1 MNTVSYIAE
10 PSFRYLM
17 KPQQSSLKASQVY
30 DIIAQIPE
38 GKVTTYGD
46 IARALG
52 HPRASRVIGRILNKN
67 PNPILTPCHR
77 VIKSNGNIGGYAFGK
92 ARKKELLKK
101 EGLSFIGDSTTQL
114 GKYRLPLHKL
124 HYEDLASFTSSRRC
138 ASDLT

>member
-1 MNTVSYIAE
+1 MRLGPV
-10 PSFRYLM
+10 
-17 KPQQSSLKASQVY
+17 KASQVY
-30 DIIAQIPE
+30 GIVAQIPE

-67 PNPILTPCHR
+67 PNPIVTPCHR
-77 VIKSNGNIGGYAFGK
+77 VIKSDGNIGGYAFGK

-101 EGLSFIGDSTTQL
+101 EGLCFIGDSTAEFA
-114 GKYRLPLHKL
+114 KYRIPFQELS
-124 HYEDLASFTSSRRC
+124 YEDLASFTSSRRC

>member
-1 MNTVSYIAE
+1 
-10 PSFRYLM
+10 M
-17 KPQQSSLKASQVY
+17 KLGPLEAKQVY
-30 DIIAQIPE
+30 NIVAQIPE

-52 HPRASRVIGRILNKN
+52 HPRASRLIGRILNKN

-101 EGLSFIGDSTTQL
+101 EGLCFVGDSTTEFA
-114 GKYRLPLHKL
+114 KYRIALHKL
-124 HYEDLASFTSSRRC
+124 CYADLASFTSSRRC

>member
-1 MNTVSYIAE
+1 LNTVSYIAE

-17 KPQQSSLKASQVY
+17 KPQQSLKASQVY

-92 ARKKELLKK
+92 VRKKELLKK
-101 EGLSFIGDSTTQL
+101 EGLSFIGDSTTEFE
-114 GKYRLPLHKL
+114 KYRIPFQKL
-124 HYEDLASFTSSRRC
+124 RYEDLASFTSSRR
-138 ASDLT
+138 

>member
-1 MNTVSYIAE
+1 
-10 PSFRYLM
+10 M
-17 KPQQSSLKASQVY
+17 KLQQSLKARQVY
-30 DIIAQIPE
+30 DIIAQIPK

-77 VIKSNGNIGGYAFGK
+77 VIKSNGKIGGYAFGK

-114 GKYRLPLHKL
+114 GKYRFPLHKL

>member
-1 MNTVSYIAE
+1 
-10 PSFRYLM
+10 M
-17 KPQQSSLKASQVY
+17 KLGRLEASHVY
-30 DIIAQIPE
+30 NIVAHIPE

-52 HPRASRVIGRILNKN
+52 HPRASRLIGRILNKN

-101 EGLSFIGDSTTQL
+101 EGLCFVGDSTTEFA
-114 GKYRLPLHKL
+114 KYRIPLDRL
-124 HYEDLASFTSSRRC
+124 CYEDFASFTSSRRC

>member
-1 MNTVSYIAE
+1 
-10 PSFRYLM
+10 M
-17 KPQQSSLKASQVY
+17 KPQQSLKASQVY

-114 GKYRLPLHKL
+114 GKYRFPLHKL
-124 HYEDLASFTSSRRC
+124 HYEDFASFTSSRRC